1 MTLNRDGLLVSRRL
15 DTFENLNKRA
25 ELLLGCR
32 CNRDFFGRSGPRP
45 MRISMSAAAKTV
57 APAIETEFMLPVIV
71 AETEEQGRLDPDNLP
86 G

>member
-1 MTLNRDGLLVSRRL
+1 
-15 DTFENLNKRA
+15 
-25 ELLLGCR
+25 
-32 CNRDFFGRSGPRP
+32 